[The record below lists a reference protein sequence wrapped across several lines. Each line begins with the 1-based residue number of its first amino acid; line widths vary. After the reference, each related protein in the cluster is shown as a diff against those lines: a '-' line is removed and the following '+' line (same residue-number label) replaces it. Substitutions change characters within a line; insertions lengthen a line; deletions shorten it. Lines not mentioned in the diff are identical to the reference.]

1 MHAGAEGRL
10 RLKVTP
16 RRGELLDAG
25 DGAPFAIT
33 GGGGVIPAGEER
45 AFLVSFA
52 PGGDGPADAVLV
64 ARLAHPEAVV
74 VPSGGTSRAHPGE
87 MKHPPTTALDMM
99 LRCELVAN

>member
-1 MHAGAEGRL
+1 M
-10 RLKVTP
+10 LKVTP
-16 RRGELLDAG
+16 RRGEPLDAG
-25 DGAPFAIT
+25 DAPFAIT

-87 MKHPPTTALDMM
+87 PKPTTHHSP
-99 LRCELVAN
+99 